1 MDTSKSVSELID
13 IESADFASRVC
24 DVVMDGDAF
33 SQSTMFV
40 IIDELLQDMM
50 SQAQDT
56 TDQVKMLSVVHN
68 ASKALR
74 EALLDEEGE
83 G

>member
-1 MDTSKSVSELID
+1 MDHSKSVLELID
-13 IESADFASRVC
+13 TESADFASRVC
-24 DVVMDGDAF
+24 DVVMDGSSF

-40 IIDELLQDMM
+40 IIDELLQDMI

-56 TDQVKMLSVVHN
+56 TDQVKMLEVVHR

-83 G
+83 E

>member
-1 MDTSKSVSELID
+1 MDTSKSVLELID

-40 IIDELLQDMM
+40 IIDELLQDII

-56 TDQVKMLSVVHN
+56 ADQVKMLSVVHN

-74 EALLDEEGE
+74 RVMLDAKGEE
-83 G
+83 

>member
-1 MDTSKSVSELID
+1 MDTSKSVLELID

-24 DVVMDGDAF
+24 DVVMDGSSF

-40 IIDELLQDMM
+40 IIDELLQDMI

-56 TDQVKMLSVVHN
+56 TDQVKMLWVVHR

-74 EALLDEEGE
+74 EALLDEKGE
-83 G
+83 E